1 MITTGIRRPGA
12 ARFLRSQA
20 LGTAIQARF
29 ANEAGP
35 STSRN
40 VISGPLISWNA
51 LRKGKQRASA
61 DIYSALGF
69 TATTRRTTAEL
80 SSFRVPIQIRHFHVS
95 RPRYAL
101 PLIPA
106 TAAILKVS
114 YIIRSLTD
122 IAVDIHLDRHYL
134 HIPHPHI
141 LLPYR
146 YTGGLAIQT
155 GRQMAR
161 QWSSAPTDDRG
172 SRGVLLDVVQRRK
185 GETCFARRSG
195 PIVTCRGG

>member
-1 MITTGIRRPGA
+1 MITTGIRRPRVA
-12 ARFLRSQA
+12 NFLRSQA
-20 LGTAIQARF
+20 LGTAIQARL

-61 DIYSALGF
+61 DFYSDLCL
-69 TATTRRTTAEL
+69 TAATRSRISEL
-80 SSFRVPIQIRHFHVS
+80 SRFRNSVQIRHFHVS
-95 RPRYAL
+95 RPRHAL

-122 IAVDIHLDRHYL
+122 IAVDVHLDRHYL

-141 LLPYR
+141 LLSYR
-146 YTGGLAIQT
+146 YSRCLAIQT
-155 GRQMAR
+155 RRQMA
-161 QWSSAPTDDRG
+161 
-172 SRGVLLDVVQRRK
+172 
-185 GETCFARRSG
+185 
-195 PIVTCRGG
+195 